1 MKASFIKEYVD
12 SANEEWKDLGLEKRK
27 FSLIKKHSVRYLLD
41 VRFLRSHYHDYLL
54 NNGMHCCIYFVSF
67 FFLSVL
73 STYVFFVAHYC
84 FFFMDVFC
92 FLVTITGSILWPF
105 FFSPWSIIIGSIE
118 LEGFLTALLCL
129 DLLFFVLFVWFC
141 QRYLEQQNWISIPA
155 RGWKEGDATSV
166 YC

>member
-67 FFLSVL
+67 FFLFSVL
-73 STYVFFVAHYC
+73 TCFLLHIIVFFSWTFSA
-84 FFFMDVFC
+84 
-92 FLVTITGSILWPF
+92 FL
-105 FFSPWSIIIGSIE
+105 
-118 LEGFLTALLCL
+118 
-129 DLLFFVLFVWFC
+129 
-141 QRYLEQQNWISIPA
+141 
-155 RGWKEGDATSV
+155 
-166 YC
+166 